1 MMNEINEVDYKNL
14 YNQAVEEIQE
24 LKLNL
29 TVQKECIC
37 RMLEGE
43 QVMQQRHGDE
53 VVLLKK
59 LIEEEKFERD
69 YKVTFLREQIRG
81 LKESLENKET
91 FLQTKE
97 KKWSDVEKIFVEY
110 AKTDLVLQNKLNDLN
125 YICDLCSTNRTIGSV
140 VEENMELKE
149 RIEELQSRLS
159 DAMTYQSSN
168 SPNDDLHLEA
178 YYGMGR
184 YVKPINNSSKNI

>member
-1 MMNEINEVDYKNL
+1 MMNEINEVDYKYL

-37 RMLEGE
+37 SMLEGE

-69 YKVTFLREQIRG
+69 YKVSFLREQIRG

-110 AKTDLVLQNKLNDLN
+110 AKTDLDLQKKLNELKLQN
-125 YICDLCSTNRTIGSV
+125 
-140 VEENMELKE
+140 
-149 RIEELQSRLS
+149 
-159 DAMTYQSSN
+159 
-168 SPNDDLHLEA
+168 
-178 YYGMGR
+178 
-184 YVKPINNSSKNI
+184 